1 MMGQDVFYVKDK
13 VKNGK
18 EDIVVLLIFECL
30 VLNLMGVVK
39 NMFVFFNLNYLRD
52 MENWI
57 VEYINYSSLK
67 MFNNVKEGLV

>member
-1 MMGQDVFYVKDK
+1 M
-13 VKNGK
+13 KNGK

-30 VLNLMGVVK
+30 VLNLMDVVK

-67 MFNNVKEGLV
+67 MLNNVKEGLV

>member
-1 MMGQDVFYVKDK
+1 MKDK

-30 VLNLMGVVK
+30 VLNLMDVVK
-39 NMFVFFNLNYLRD
+39 NMFVFFNLNYLKD

>member
-1 MMGQDVFYVKDK
+1 M
-13 VKNGK
+13 KNGK

-30 VLNLMGVVK
+30 VLNLMDVVK
-39 NMFVFFNLNYLRD
+39 NMFVFFNLNYLKD

>member
-1 MMGQDVFYVKDK
+1 M
-13 VKNGK
+13 KNGK

-30 VLNLMGVVK
+30 VLNLMDVVK

-67 MFNNVKEGLV
+67 MFNNVKEGLF

>member
-1 MMGQDVFYVKDK
+1 M
-13 VKNGK
+13 KNGK

-30 VLNLMGVVK
+30 VLNLMDVVK

-57 VEYINYSSLK
+57 VEYINYSS
-67 MFNNVKEGLV
+67 

>member
-1 MMGQDVFYVKDK
+1 M
-13 VKNGK
+13 KNGK

-30 VLNLMGVVK
+30 VFNLMNVVK

>member
-1 MMGQDVFYVKDK
+1 M
-13 VKNGK
+13 KNGK
-18 EDIVVLLIFECL
+18 ENMVVLLIFECL
-30 VLNLMGVVK
+30 VLNLMDVVK

-67 MFNNVKEGLV
+67 MLNNVKEGLV

>member
-1 MMGQDVFYVKDK
+1 M
-13 VKNGK
+13 KNGK
-18 EDIVVLLIFECL
+18 EDIVVFLIFECL
-30 VLNLMGVVK
+30 VLNLMDVVK
-39 NMFVFFNLNYLRD
+39 NMFVFFNLNYFRD

>member
-1 MMGQDVFYVKDK
+1 M
-13 VKNGK
+13 KNGK

-30 VLNLMGVVK
+30 VLNLMDVVK

-52 MENWI
+52 MEKWI

-67 MFNNVKEGLV
+67 MLNNVKEGLV

>member
-1 MMGQDVFYVKDK
+1 M
-13 VKNGK
+13 KNGK
-18 EDIVVLLIFECL
+18 ENMVVLLIFECL
-30 VLNLMGVVK
+30 VLNLMDVVK
-39 NMFVFFNLNYLRD
+39 NMFVFFNLNYFRD

>member
-1 MMGQDVFYVKDK
+1 MN
-13 VKNGK
+13 NGK
-18 EDIVVLLIFECL
+18 EDIVVLLIFDCL
-30 VLNLMGVVK
+30 VLNLMDVVK

>member
-1 MMGQDVFYVKDK
+1 M
-13 VKNGK
+13 KNGK

-30 VLNLMGVVK
+30 VLNLMDVVK
-39 NMFVFFNLNYLRD
+39 NMFVFFNLNYFRD

>member
-1 MMGQDVFYVKDK
+1 M
-13 VKNGK
+13 KNGK
-18 EDIVVLLIFECL
+18 EDIVVLFIFECL
-30 VLNLMGVVK
+30 VLNLMDVVK

>member
-1 MMGQDVFYVKDK
+1 M
-13 VKNGK
+13 KNGK

-30 VLNLMGVVK
+30 VLKLMEVVK

>member
-1 MMGQDVFYVKDK
+1 M
-13 VKNGK
+13 KNGK

-30 VLNLMGVVK
+30 VLNLMDVVK